1 MQLLKRRNSVLDSD
15 IGSVG
20 PIRRIRHKPNLLSS
34 KGLCTAIGG
43 SPLPATGTD
52 MHLSLIEKPHM
63 LGESN
68 PKFSKMLMES
78 GDNSRPGVS
87 SAHVLPSQSSEMAE
101 KILPQLAACMPYSR
115 VDPTTTMKVCW
126 GKNITR
132 HFFTLLLVFQSS
144 LFCLSVRV
152 LHRHLMFMVDHH
164 HLSLHWSK
172 IEFLGLN
179 KGYTCL
185 RD

>member
-15 IGSVG
+15 IGFVG

-52 MHLSLIEKPHM
+52 MPLSLIEKPHM

-115 VDPTTTMKVCW
+115 VDPTTTMKVCC
-126 GKNITR
+126 GKNMT
-132 HFFTLLLVFQSS
+132 HPSFFYPLISVSIFFI
-144 LFCLSVRV
+144 LFIC
-152 LHRHLMFMVDHH
+152 
-164 HLSLHWSK
+164 
-172 IEFLGLN
+172 
-179 KGYTCL
+179 
-185 RD
+185 